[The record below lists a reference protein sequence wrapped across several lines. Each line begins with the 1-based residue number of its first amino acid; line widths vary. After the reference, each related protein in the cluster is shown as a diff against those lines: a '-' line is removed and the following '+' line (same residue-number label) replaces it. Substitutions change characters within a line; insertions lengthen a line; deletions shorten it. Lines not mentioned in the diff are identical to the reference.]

1 MRRGWQPPLQRDIAV
16 LMLLVLI
23 STGIIIIDRVHSDIS
38 VVGILSRPFS
48 PFLKLSARVMALSSL
63 QTENRL
69 LRSNL
74 MSKSE
79 ENARLREQ
87 VHEIDRLRDL
97 IDFRRARRG
106 SLRVSTVVLEI
117 EARLGGGIVLDGG
130 SDSGFAE
137 NMTVISPDGLV
148 GRIVKVR
155 KNASLVKRIV
165 DPGYRVSALT
175 LRTRASGI
183 LGRDNTGK
191 LIMEWVS
198 PNAEIAPG
206 DTVISSGLGSVTP
219 KGILIGEVAAIQARP
234 ESFSQSLRVEPFVDF
249 GRLEEVFIIMER
261 PPDYRAIIEGR
272 DEQG

>member
-1 MRRGWQPPLQRDIAV
+1 LQRDIAV
-16 LMLLVLI
+16 LVILVLI
-23 STGIIIIDRVHSDIS
+23 SVGLIVLDRVRSDVS
-38 VVGILSRPFS
+38 VAGILSRPFS
-48 PFLKLSARVMALSSL
+48 PFLKLSSRVMALSSL

-74 MSKSE
+74 MDKSE
-79 ENARLREQ
+79 ENARLRQQ
-87 VHEIDRLRDL
+87 VHEMDRLQDL
-97 IDFRRARRG
+97 VSFRRSHRG

-117 EARLGGGIVLDGG
+117 EARLGGGIVIDGG
-130 SDSGFAE
+130 GDQGFE
-137 NMTVISPDGLV
+137 QNMTVISPDGLV
-148 GRIVKVR
+148 GRVVRVR
-155 KNASLVKRIV
+155 KNASLVRRIV

-219 KGILIGEVAAIQARP
+219 KGILIGHVVEIQARP
-234 ESFSQSLRVEPFVDF
+234 ESFSQTLRVEPFVDF
-249 GRLEEVFIIMER
+249 GRLEEVFVMMEQ

-272 DEQG
+272 DGQR

>member
-1 MRRGWQPPLQRDIAV
+1 MRHGWQPPLQRDIAV
-16 LMLLVLI
+16 LVLLVLI
-23 STGIIIIDRVHSDIS
+23 STGIIILDRVRSDIS

-48 PFLKLSARVMALSSL
+48 PFLKLSSRVMALSSL

-74 MSKSE
+74 MAKSE
-79 ENARLREQ
+79 EEARLREQ
-87 VHEIDRLRDL
+87 VHEIDRLRVL
-97 IDFRRARRG
+97 LDFRRAHRG

-117 EARLGGGIVLDGG
+117 ETRLGGGIVLDGG
-130 SDSGFAE
+130 SDSGFEE

-148 GRIVKVR
+148 GRVVKVR

-183 LGRDNTGK
+183 LGRDNAGK
-191 LIMEWVS
+191 MVMEWVS

-219 KGILIGEVAAIQARP
+219 KGILIGEVVAIQDRP
-234 ESFSQSLRVEPFVDF
+234 ESFSQSLRVKPFVDF
-249 GRLEEVFIIMER
+249 GRLEEVFVMMER

-272 DEQG
+272 DEQR

>member
-1 MRRGWQPPLQRDIAV
+1 MRHGWRPPLERDIAI
-16 LMLLVLI
+16 LILLVLV
-23 STGIIIIDRVHSDIS
+23 STGIIILDRVRSDVS
-38 VVGILSRPFS
+38 VVGVLSRPFS
-48 PFLKLSARVMALSSL
+48 PFLKISSRVMALSSL
-63 QTENRL
+63 QTENHL

-74 MSKSE
+74 MEKSE

-97 IDFRRARRG
+97 IDFRSAQRG

-117 EARLGGGIVLDGG
+117 ETRLGGGIVLDGG
-130 SDSGFAE
+130 SDSGFEE

-148 GRIVKVR
+148 GRVVKVR

-183 LGRDNTGK
+183 LGRDNTGR
-191 LIMEWVS
+191 LVMEWVS
-198 PNAEIAPG
+198 PNAEIAAG

-219 KGILIGEVAAIQARP
+219 KGILIGEVVAVQDRP
-234 ESFSQSLRVEPFVDF
+234 ESFSQSLRVRPFVDF
-249 GRLEEVFIIMER
+249 GRLEEVFVMMER
-261 PPDYRAIIEGR
+261 PPDYRAIIEGH
-272 DEQG
+272 DE

>member
-1 MRRGWQPPLQRDIAV
+1 MQRDVAV
-16 LMLLVLI
+16 LILLVLI
-23 STGIIIIDRVHSDIS
+23 STGIIILDRVSSDIS
-38 VVGILSRPFS
+38 VVGILSRPFA

-63 QTENRL
+63 ETENRL

-74 MSKSE
+74 MTKSE
-79 ENARLREQ
+79 DNARLREQ

-97 IDFRRARRG
+97 VDFRRAHRG
-106 SLRVSTVVLEI
+106 SLRVATVVLEI
-117 EARLGGGIVLDGG
+117 ESRLGGGIVLDGG
-130 SDSGFAE
+130 TDRGFEE

-148 GRIVKVR
+148 GRVVRVR

-249 GRLEEVFIIMER
+249 GRLEEVFIIMDQ
-261 PPDYRAIIEGR
+261 PPDYRAIIEGQD
-272 DEQG
+272 DER

>member
-1 MRRGWQPPLQRDIAV
+1 LQRDIAV
-16 LMLLVLI
+16 LIVLILI
-23 STGIIIIDRVHSDIS
+23 STGFIVLDRVHSEAS

-48 PFLKLSARVMALSSL
+48 PFLKISSRVMALSSL

-74 MSKSE
+74 MAKSE

-87 VHEIDRLRDL
+87 VHEVGRLRDL
-97 IDFRRARRG
+97 VDFRKAHRG
-106 SLRVSTVVLEI
+106 SLMVSTVVLEI

-130 SDSGFAE
+130 SDLGFEE

-148 GRIVKVR
+148 GRVVRVR
-155 KNASLVKRIV
+155 KNACLVRRIV

-206 DTVISSGLGSVTP
+206 DTVVSSGLGSVTP
-219 KGILIGEVAAIQARP
+219 KGILIGQVVAIQARP

-249 GRLEEVFIIMER
+249 GRLEEVFVMMER
-261 PPDYRAIIEGR
+261 PPDYRAIIEGQ
-272 DEQG
+272 DEQK